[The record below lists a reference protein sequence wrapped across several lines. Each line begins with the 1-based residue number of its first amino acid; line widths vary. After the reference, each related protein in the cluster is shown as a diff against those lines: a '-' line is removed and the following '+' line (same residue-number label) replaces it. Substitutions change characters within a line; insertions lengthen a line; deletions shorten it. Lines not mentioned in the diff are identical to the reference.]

1 MTNAITVQVGRKQ
14 VEMELVEEYEVG
26 PATAREMKANGW
38 IAWTGAA
45 KRPQGE
51 KLHMIYRSARTQKYV
66 SIVTI

>member
-14 VEMELVEEYEVG
+14 VEMELVAEYEVG
-26 PATAREMKANGW
+26 PASAREMKANGW

-45 KRPQGE
+45 KTAKGS

-66 SIVTI
+66 SVVTI